1 MLEATKESASGG
13 VELLGSLAVKL
24 HLGLT
29 LLPSCPA
36 PTSGSG
42 WQEVLPD

>member
-1 MLEATKESASGG
+1 MVLETAKVG
-13 VELLGSLAVKL
+13 VGVLLGSLSVKL

-29 LLPSCPA
+29 LLSSRPA